1 VIFVGDDWSEQHH
14 DVYVRDPDGR
24 QLARQRL
31 AEGLDGIAGLHGLLA
46 EHADHPSEVVIGI
59 ETDRGLW
66 VTALVAAGYTVYA
79 INPKAASRYRD
90 RHSLS
95 GAKSDTGDAK
105 MLAELVRTDRHN
117 HRPIAG
123 DSDLADGVKVLTRA
137 HQNLIWDRTRA
148 TNRLRNALREYYP
161 AALATF
167 RIWPTAT
174 PWPCSAAR
182 RHRRRAAR

>member
-79 INPKAASRYRD
+79 ITPRR
-90 RHSLS
+90 RH
-95 GAKSDTGDAK
+95 ATAT
-105 MLAELVRTDRHN
+105 AT
-117 HRPIAG
+117 AC
-123 DSDLADGVKVLTRA
+123 RA
-137 HQNLIWDRTRA
+137 RSPTPA
-148 TNRLRNALREYYP
+148 TPRCSPSWSA
-161 AALATF
+161 
-167 RIWPTAT
+167 PTAT
-174 PWPCSAAR
+174 TTDQSRATATSPTVSRCSPGR
-182 RHRRRAAR
+182 IRT

>member
-1 VIFVGDDWSEQHH
+1 VGHRAGRGRLH
-14 DVYVRDPDGR
+14 GVRD
-24 QLARQRL
+24 
-31 AEGLDGIAGLHGLLA
+31 H
-46 EHADHPSEVVIGI
+46 
-59 ETDRGLW
+59 
-66 VTALVAAGYTVYA
+66 
-79 INPKAASRYRD
+79 PKAASRYRD